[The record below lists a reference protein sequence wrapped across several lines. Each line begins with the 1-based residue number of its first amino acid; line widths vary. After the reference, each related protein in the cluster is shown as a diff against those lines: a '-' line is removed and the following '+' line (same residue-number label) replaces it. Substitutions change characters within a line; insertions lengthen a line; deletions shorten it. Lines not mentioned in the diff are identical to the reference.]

1 MLEYNK
7 IFSKDLNDV
16 KELLTKAKGNYSPQ
30 TIIDFLRSHEGLP
43 FNDIDSMLIDDLIQ
57 IILYTFS
64 IKYDEL
70 ALILADEF
78 KRDVDLNYLIYQAMF
93 YEVDSYNILQIYD
106 ISKNI
111 PRITQ
116 TGLVNAD
123 LFKRALTKFDT
134 TPEYLEIFLDD
145 ETFFDTF
152 SNELF
157 TRGYVSLKPLLK
169 QQVAD
174 VIKPYLKYPK
184 LLDLFLYLGTLD
196 PEILKM
202 YLEEINAIF
211 IF

>member
-7 IFSKDLNDV
+7 IFSADLNDV

-30 TIIDFLRSHEGLP
+30 TVIDFLRSHEGLP

-78 KRDVDLNYLIYQAMF
+78 KHDVDLNYLIYQAMF
-93 YEVDSYNILQIYD
+93 YEVESYNILQIYN
-106 ISKNI
+106 ISRTI
-111 PRITQ
+111 PRVTQ

-134 TPEYLEIFLDD
+134 NPEYLEIFLDD

-157 TRGYVSLKPLLK
+157 TRGYVSLKHLLK
-169 QQVAD
+169 QPVVD

-184 LLDLFLYLGTLD
+184 LLDLFLYLGTLE

-202 YLEEINAIF
+202 YLEEIDSIF

>member
-196 PEILKM
+196 PEILKI